1 MSQKQAQL
9 DKADKI
15 GPYQH
20 IKLDSPDEIRL
31 LHLLP
36 GKFDDEIRFRI
47 THVLLKQPKEQ
58 QSTRL
63 SRSELQ
69 KTVPSGWEVFET
81 PECRYLFC
89 YDPEDDAGAENS
101 SDGLTNDD
109 DGDDDDKFQTTWV
122 HPDPKM
128 DPALYV
134 LEPDS
139 EIWAR
144 EPAFD
149 CLSYVWGSQEDSEPG
164 FVESDTGDRIGAFKL
179 GPNLASALHH
189 LRYEDK
195 PRTLWVDVICINQKD
210 PDEKAVAV
218 KCLSKMYSLTTR
230 VVVWLGPEEDGSSV
244 AISLLAHVG
253 AQIETT
259 LDGFRLTSPDA
270 EEPTWYDI
278 DVNLPISPSEWEAIE
293 ELVSRPWFTRV
304 WTVQEIVLAN
314 RLTILHAGSAVISW
328 ALFRRAVECIL
339 DKKTVS
345 KARVSLGKART
356 AIMNGN
362 ERPLAQLLMRHGSR
376 SCLDPHDK
384 VYGILAL
391 TPPKFLATIVPNY
404 EQPVAETYKNAFL
417 ININT
422 IRRWELFGS
431 TPDERTIEAPSWVP
445 DIFPEYPY
453 GFTSAHQL
461 VSGCSELQFRY
472 KEPNKLEIKGI
483 RFDTIEFVG
492 GWAPPSGLGAL
503 RMIRSWE
510 PEDLFTAQY
519 HAGGSL
525 FDAYVITLFQYCI
538 RERHPIEEGW
548 PTLEELKRYFRNKV
562 FSTATQPKKVLDLGD
577 YLDSILYGRCLGRSL
592 FKTAGGSI
600 GLGPPTCLP
609 GDVVC
614 VILGCDR
621 PLILR
626 PNPDGTYQFLS
637 HAFVY
642 DLQDSQALLGPLPS
656 PWRVQVYE
664 HPQQEFRNYNQY
676 FNHETKKLTPEDPR
690 LGPLSD
696 WERIPLDRLGRD
708 LTGDDPEV
716 MDFFKNLKDGRI
728 VNSDPRLSPDALEKM
743 GVKLEAFV
751 LT

>member
-1 MSQKQAQL
+1 MSRKQAQM

-15 GPYQH
+15 GPYKH
-20 IKLDSPDEIRL
+20 IQLSSPDEIRL

-36 GKFDDEIRFRI
+36 GKFDDEIRIEI
-47 THVLLKQPKEQ
+47 THVLLKQPQEQ

-63 SRSELQ
+63 SRLELQ

-81 PECRYLFC
+81 PEGRYLFC
-89 YDPEDDAGAENS
+89 YDPEDDSGAESSSEDSNS
-101 SDGLTNDD
+101 DEAYGDED
-109 DGDDDDKFQTTWV
+109 DGDEFQTTWV
-122 HPDPKM
+122 HPDPMM
-128 DPALYV
+128 DPGLYV
-134 LEPDS
+134 LESDS

-149 CLSYVWGSQEDSEPG
+149 CLSYVWGSQEDPEPG
-164 FVESDTGDRIGAFKL
+164 FVESATGECIGSFKL
-179 GPNLASALHH
+179 GQNLASALHH
-189 LRYEDK
+189 LRYQDK
-195 PRTLWVDVICINQKD
+195 PRTFWVDVICINQKD

-230 VVVWLGPEEDGSSV
+230 VVVWLGPEEDDSSV
-244 AISLLAHVG
+244 AVSLLAHVG

-278 DVNLPISPSEWEAIE
+278 DVDLPFSHM
-293 ELVSRPWFTRV
+293 
-304 WTVQEIVLAN
+304 QEIVLAN
-314 RLTILHAGSAVISW
+314 RLTVLHAGSAVISW

-339 DKKTVS
+339 DKKTIP
-345 KARVSLGKART
+345 KARAALGRART
-356 AIMNGN
+356 AIVNGN
-362 ERPLAQLLMRHGSR
+362 ERPLAQVLMRHGSR

-391 TPPKFLATIVPNY
+391 TPSKFLSAIVPDY
-404 EQPVAETYKNAFL
+404 EQPVAETYKDAFL

-431 TPDERTIEAPSWVP
+431 TPDGRTIQAPSWVP

-453 GFTSAHQL
+453 GYNSAHQL

-472 KEPNKLEIKGI
+472 EEPNKLEIKGI
-483 RFDTIEFVG
+483 LFDTIESVG
-492 GWAPPSGLGAL
+492 GWCPPSGLGLL

-510 PEDLFTAQY
+510 PKDLFSAPY
-519 HAGGSL
+519 RAGGSL
-525 FDAYVITLFQYCI
+525 FDAYAITLFQYCT

-548 PTLEELKRYFRNKV
+548 PTLEELKRYFRNKI
-562 FSTATQPKKVLDLGD
+562 FSTATQPKKVIDVSE
-577 YLDSILYGRCLGRSL
+577 YLDDILFKRCQGRSV

-600 GLGPPTCLP
+600 GLGPPTCQP

-626 PNPDGTYQFLS
+626 PNPDGTYHFLS
-637 HAFVY
+637 HGFVY

-676 FNHETKKLTPEDPR
+676 FNRETKELTPEDPR
-690 LGPLSD
+690 LGPLSG
-696 WERIPLDRLGRD
+696 WERIPLDKLGRD

-716 MDFFKNLKDGRI
+716 IDFFKNTKDGRI
-728 VNSDPRLSPDALEKM
+728 VNSDPRLSPDALERK
-743 GVKLEAFV
+743 GVKLEMFV